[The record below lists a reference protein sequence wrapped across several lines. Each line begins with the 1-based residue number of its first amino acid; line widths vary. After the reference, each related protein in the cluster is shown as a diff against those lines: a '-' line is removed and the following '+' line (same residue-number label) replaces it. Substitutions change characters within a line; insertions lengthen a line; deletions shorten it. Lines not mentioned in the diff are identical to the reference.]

1 MVFPSAILNDY
12 TWAKYPE
19 KEYGFT
25 PDIKSERTLSIYALK
40 VTMSLAM
47 NNTTTSCSFSDSQN
61 RSIVITYGSVGALAV
76 IICIVG
82 LFLAFFLKLYSK
94 FVYRLAMY
102 QVTAALFIGLARS
115 MQLPLM
121 AVNDNET
128 NHKLCVGL
136 AYIIVSIDWIKL
148 VFTVWITVHLF
159 TYAVF
164 CKNLKRLEIPLVVI
178 GLIVGPS
185 IASVPLATHAYG
197 RAGAW
202 CWITNRNQSC
212 PSESFPTGEIEQF
225 AIWFVPAIV
234 ILIINSVLGAIT
246 VATMGYRICC
256 AKGVRK
262 VQHNIENEERTALV
276 ERKEPQTLR
285 DALIM
290 LLPLIAYPF
299 IYCILLITPLVNRFY
314 QLAAH
319 QTNSKLFLA
328 SAALIPSVSLSV
340 SIAFLTHIAVVER
353 MTLLKFL
360 CACKRTKQLGLNADE
375 NNETVVPHHHH
386 TVSTAG
392 STKFDIIRESE
403 LDNQQEAQEHGNNA

>member
-1 MVFPSAILNDY
+1 M
-12 TWAKYPE
+12 T
-19 KEYGFT
+19 
-25 PDIKSERTLSIYALK
+25 
-40 VTMSLAM
+40 M

-61 RSIVITYGSVGALAV
+61 HYIVITYGSVGALAV
-76 IICIVG
+76 IICVVG
-82 LFLAFFLKLYSK
+82 LFLAFFLKLYRK
-94 FVYRLAMY
+94 FVYRLAIY

-128 NHKLCVGL
+128 NHKVCVAL

-148 VFTVWITVHLF
+148 LFTLWITAHLF

-164 CKNLKRLEIPLVVI
+164 LKSLEKLEKPLVVL
-178 GLIVGPS
+178 GLIVGPL

-212 PSESFPTGEIEQF
+212 PSEGFPTGEIEQF

-234 ILIINSVLGAIT
+234 ILIINSVLGVIT
-246 VATMGYRICC
+246 VTTMGYRICC
-256 AKGVRK
+256 AEDVRK

-285 DALIM
+285 NALMM

-328 SAALIPSVSLSV
+328 SAVLIPSVSLFV
-340 SIAFLTHIAVVER
+340 GIAFLIHIAVVER
-353 MTLLKFL
+353 MTLLKFI
-360 CACKRTKQLGLNADE
+360 CACKCIKQLGLNADE
-375 NNETVVPHHHH
+375 NNKPEVPRH
-386 TVSTAG
+386 TVSTAS
-392 STKFDIIRESE
+392 STHSDIIRESE
-403 LDNQQEAQEHGNNA
+403 LDNQQEAQELGNNA